1 MAVDPPECSG
11 SSPPPGGL
19 WHTPGHLKLLHL
31 KQEDKEGGRG
41 WPWTGPE
48 GQGPRGAFQ
57 RQVEKW
63 EQSQGCEEDCV
74 GGETGKGR
82 GGTSIGREAGVLGSR
97 PPGLRSA
104 PSLRPWRWAG
114 LYPQSG

>member
-48 GQGPRGAFQ
+48 GHGPRGAFQ
-57 RQVEKW
+57 RQVEEW
-63 EQSQGCEEDCV
+63 DRSQGCEEDC
-74 GGETGKGR
+74 GRRKRARAGR
-82 GGTSIGREAGVLGSR
+82 GGALTGREAAGIPGSR

-104 PSLRPWRWAG
+104 PSLRPWR
-114 LYPQSG
+114 